1 MVKPNNSPSNNYLIP
16 FILITSL
23 FFMWGIANNLNG
35 ILIPHLR
42 KALQLSN
49 MQSTFVDTAVYMA
62 YFLMAIPAG
71 IILKKFGYKKGI
83 IMGLLIFA
91 AGALLFLPAA
101 NMRAYEV
108 FLLGLFILGCGLTL
122 LETAANPYATRLGE
136 PHSATARL
144 NLAQSFNGLAVFVA
158 PIIGTL
164 FILSGKEYSKEQLQA
179 MPEVDKIAYL
189 AGEADSVKMPY
200 LILGGFL
207 ILLAVVF
214 YFMKLPELS
223 EGTPTEE
230 EKNEQNTY
238 GTSRISDFGFP
249 ISDLRFVALSTNRK
263 SEIGNPKSEGGIF
276 DTLKYSHVKWAVI
289 AQFFYVG
296 AQVCVTSFFIRMAMS
311 GGGVDEKT
319 AGFYLS
325 AYGLLFMVGRFV
337 GSALVSYIAP
347 AKLLSIYSL
356 ICIVLSGIAIF
367 TAGQFVVFALGGLGF
382 FMSIMFPTIFALG
395 IVGLSEGTPTKKE
408 DTKSASSLIV
418 MAIVGGAIFPVIMGR
433 IIDSTGDNIQIG
445 YIVPFVCFFVVWY
458 FGWKGHE
465 IIHHS

>member
-1 MVKPNNSPSNNYLIP
+1 MAKPNNSPSSGYLVP

-71 IILKKFGYKKGI
+71 MILKKFGYKKGI
-83 IMGLLIFA
+83 ILGLLIFA

-101 NMRAYEV
+101 NMQAYSV

-136 PHSATARL
+136 PEGATFRI
-144 NLAQSFNGLAVFVA
+144 NLAQSFNGLAVFIA
-158 PIIGTL
+158 PVIGTL
-164 FILSGKEYSKEQLQA
+164 FILSGKEYSKDQLLA
-179 MPEVDKIAYL
+179 MPEADKLAYL
-189 AGEADSVKMPY
+189 ASEADSVKMPY

-207 ILLAVVF
+207 ILLAIIF
-214 YFMKLPELS
+214 YFMELPELS
-223 EGTPTEE
+223 EGV
-230 EKNEQNTY
+230 NET
-238 GTSRISDFGFP
+238 
-249 ISDLRFVALSTNRK
+249 K
-263 SEIGNPKSEGGIF
+263 NPKLETRNTEGGIF

-289 AQFFYVG
+289 AQLFYVG
-296 AQVCVTSFFIRMAMS
+296 AQVCVTSFFIRMAMA
-311 GGGVDEKT
+311 GGGVDEKM
-319 AGFYLS
+319 AGFYLG
-325 AYGLLFMVGRFV
+325 AYGFLFMIGRFV
-337 GSALVSYIAP
+337 GSALVNYISP

-356 ICIVLSGIAIF
+356 ICIVLSAIAIF
-367 TAGQFVVFALGGLGF
+367 AAGQFVVFALGGLGF
-382 FMSIMFPTIFALG
+382 FMSIMFPTIFSLG
-395 IVGLSEGTPTKKE
+395 ITGLKEETKP
-408 DTKSASSLIV
+408 ASSLIV
-418 MAIVGGAIFPVIMGR
+418 MAIIGGAIFPVIMGR

-458 FGWKGHE
+458 FGWKGYQVK
-465 IIHHS
+465 